1 MQMGLGEKPKEKNR
15 PLDIALS
22 ILGASTSTFYLY
34 TAYFGQATPIV
45 QRGIILLTCLVFCFI
60 YTPMFKKRPRGW
72 TFSVDCFLSLLS
84 VVTTLYL
91 IKRELSL
98 LQIVVG
104 TTLDLIAGVIILIL
118 VLEATRRTLGWS
130 LVIIPVLFLMYGYM
144 GPYMP
149 EVIRHGGFKLDY
161 IITWIA
167 LTPRGIFGTALYVCS
182 TVIVLFIAF
191 SSFLRI
197 SGAIKFFNDL
207 PFAIFGR
214 VRGGPAKIAVVG
226 SSLFGML
233 SGSVVANVSAIGTFT
248 IPLMKRSGYTATMA
262 GAIEAVASTGGQIMP
277 PVMGTAAFVMAEI
290 LDIRYWDV
298 CVAAFIPAFLYYISL
313 FIAVD
318 LEAVK
323 RGIKGISKKE
333 LPNFK
338 ETLIEGWYLLPSL
351 ILLIYLLAIGWSPMK
366 SCLYAIFLTLILS
379 LFSKKYRMG
388 PRKIFEALVQISK
401 DMILVTI
408 ACASAGIIIGMVGL
422 TSLGVGIAT
431 VLESVAGKHILL
443 LLLLSM
449 VLCTIFG
456 MGMTTLA
463 AYLILALLVAPVM
476 VKLGLQPIAAHLFIF
491 YYACL
496 SMITPPVAIGAYAAA
511 GVADSDPMRTGFVAW
526 RIALLAFIIPYFFV
540 FNPVLLMKGTPI
552 EIIIAF
558 LTATIGTVCFGM
570 MIDGYLYTQG
580 RIGLIERVMVGLGG
594 LALVHPGHFTDIVGI
609 VLISIVYVFNIMKKK
624 LFKGERKHV
633 CHPS

>member
-1 MQMGLGEKPKEKNR
+1 MEEDKRRNKGPF
-15 PLDIALS
+15 LS
-22 ILGASTSTFYLY
+22 AVLSALGAGTTAFYLY
-34 TAYFGQATPIV
+34 TAYFGQFTPMI
-45 QRGIILLTCLVFCFI
+45 QRGIILLTCLVFC
-60 YTPMFKKRPRGW
+60 YMNTPMFKKRPRNW
-72 TFSVDCFLSLLS
+72 TFSIDCFLALLS
-84 VVTTLYL
+84 AISIFYL
-91 IKRELSL
+91 MWREMALLS
-98 LQIVVG
+98 IVVG
-104 TTLDLIAGVIILIL
+104 TPLDLVVGTVVLIL
-118 VLEATRRTLGWS
+118 VLEATRRTLGWA
-130 LVIIPVLFLMYGYM
+130 LVIIPILFLIYGSV

-149 EVIRHGGFKLDY
+149 EVIRHSGFKLDY
-161 IITWIA
+161 LLTWIA

-182 TVIVLFIAF
+182 TVIILFIAF
-191 SSFLRI
+191 SAFLRI
-197 SGAIKFFNDL
+197 SGAIRFFTDL
-207 PFAIFGR
+207 PFALFGR

-248 IPLMKRSGYTATMA
+248 IPLMKRTGYTATMA

-313 FIAVD
+313 FVAVD

-323 RGIKGISKKE
+323 RGIKGIPKSE
-333 LPNFK
+333 LPNFRK
-338 ETLIEGWYLLPSL
+338 TLTAGWYLLPSL
-351 ILLIYLLAIGWSPMK
+351 FLLIYLLTIGWSPMK
-366 SCLYAIFLTLILS
+366 ACLYAIFLTLILS
-379 LFSKKYRMG
+379 LFSKEYRMG
-388 PRKIFEALVQISK
+388 PRKIYEALSQISK

-431 VLESVAGKHILL
+431 VLEAVAGKHILL
-443 LLLLSM
+443 LLALCM
-449 VLCTIFG
+449 ILCTIFG

-476 VKLGLQPIAAHLFIF
+476 VKLGLLPIAAHLFIF

-511 GVADSDPMRTGFVAW
+511 GVAGSEPMRTGFMAW
-526 RIALLAFIIPYFFV
+526 RIALLAFIVPYFFV
-540 FNPVLLMKGTPI
+540 YNPVLLMKGSPMDI
-552 EIIIAF
+552 VIAF
-558 LTATIGTVCFGM
+558 LTATAGTVCFGM

-580 RIGLIERVMVGLGG
+580 RIGLVERLLVGLGG
-594 LALVHPGHFTDIVGI
+594 LALVHPGHFTDIIGVGL
-609 VLISIVYVFNIMKKK
+609 VGSVFVFNIVKKK
-624 LFKGERKHV
+624 LYKGEREHV
-633 CHPS
+633 GHSS